1 MAFPQSR
8 RQAQVPKPCELCETD
23 TAIKWKCVQCNT
35 HMCDKCKK
43 IHLKVQTSIRHD
55 IVDAYNIEAK
65 KDMEHTII
73 TNNIPCQ
80 SHKKFNCMFCRT
92 CDRLVCADC
101 ITAFHK
107 KHDLDSID
115 TVCDERRQ
123 NLKQLRSRLFEKVTR
138 YETKERQIQDLKTK
152 YNNFL
157 AESVEKINLQEQL
170 IKVEVSKYANELRK
184 QMESERQRIENSM
197 LEKEK
202 QCEKN
207 KENLLKKQSDI
218 QEVLESE
225 HAVNVFIAHK
235 EFCTNEVPDAPFET
249 LLDETKDFI
258 PQKDNLK
265 NISNLFGSLQ
275 KTNLPKGLSQITF
288 DVIKSYTTNINTVEK
303 VLILDD
309 RTVWISNRVLSSLRK
324 INIDLTIKTVKDISV
339 EVYDMARKGNNDIFL
354 SLFDSTNVCLL
365 TTKKGTIKP
374 FLSISPLVTCGIHVT
389 KQNEIILGVKDL
401 GCPFKLTDKSCRK
414 IIIFGMN
421 GKQKQSY
428 EYDKHKQRLF
438 TIPARITSNVNNDI
452 LVIDRISDKDWR
464 VVAIDREG
472 QVKWVYQG
480 NPEVNS
486 DKLFYPIDI
495 LTTSEGQVLVNDV
508 ITNAL
513 HVLSGE
519 GDLLTCYAMKD
530 QGIFYQFSMDID
542 SKGQLWVGC
551 HSGNEQRSDAKLHV
565 VKMHF

>member
-1 MAFPQSR
+1 MAFPQSI

-23 TAIKWKCVQCNT
+23 TNIKWKCVQCNT
-35 HMCDKCKK
+35 HMCEKCKK

-55 IVDAYNIEAK
+55 IVDAYNSVAE

-92 CDRLVCADC
+92 CDRFVCADC

-107 KHDLDSID
+107 THDLDSID

-123 NLKQLRSRLFEKVTR
+123 SLKQLRSRLFEKVAR
-138 YETKERQIQDLKTK
+138 FETEEEQIKDLKTK

-157 AESVEKINLQEQL
+157 AESVEKINQQEQL

-184 QMESERQRIENSM
+184 QMESERQRIKNSM

-202 QCEKN
+202 QYEKN

-225 HAVNVFIAHK
+225 HAVNVFTAHK
-235 EFCTNEVPDAPFET
+235 EFCTNEVPDVPFET

-309 RTVWISNRVLSSLRK
+309 RTVWISNHASSCLHR
-324 INIDLTIKTVKDISV
+324 ISV
-339 EVYDMARKGNNDIFL
+339 
-354 SLFDSTNVCLL
+354 
-365 TTKKGTIKP
+365 
-374 FLSISPLVTCGIHVT
+374 
-389 KQNEIILGVKDL
+389 
-401 GCPFKLTDKSCRK
+401 
-414 IIIFGMN
+414 
-421 GKQKQSY
+421 
-428 EYDKHKQRLF
+428 
-438 TIPARITSNVNNDI
+438 
-452 LVIDRISDKDWR
+452 KDWR
-464 VVAIDREG
+464 AVAIDREG
-472 QVKWVYQG
+472 HVKWAYQG
-480 NPEVNS
+480 NPQVNS

-495 LTTSEGQVLVNDV
+495 LTTSEGHVLVNDV
-508 ITNAL
+508 ITNTL

-519 GDLLTCYAMKD
+519 GDLLTCHAMKD
-530 QGIFYQFSMDID
+530 QGIFHQFSMDID

-551 HSGNEQRSDAKLHV
+551 HSESEQRSDARLHV
-565 VKMHF
+565 VKMLF